1 MVPAW
6 LVTLMS
12 QFGMAA
18 LKWAVSESI
27 NSMNAAKE
35 LAEKERLEGIRNGK
49 NAKAYFEAK
58 TRVEQIRAA
67 TLLINS
73 ADGN

>member
-6 LVTLMS
+6 LVSLMS

-58 TRVEQIRAA
+58 TRVDQIRAG
-67 TLLINS
+67 LDLINRNDS
-73 ADGN
+73 N

>member
-1 MVPAW
+1 MAPAW
-6 LVTLMS
+6 LVNILT
-12 QFGMAA
+12 QFGMTA

-27 NSMNAAKE
+27 KSMDAAKE

>member
-1 MVPAW
+1 MVPQW
-6 LVTLMS
+6 LINLMS

-27 NSMNAAKE
+27 NSMNASKE